1 MDEETFTRVIELIT
15 QKIGIIP
22 RDSHKTSIRN
32 FINKRLAELKQSEDD
47 DFDYYDF
54 LINDENEMINLINSA
69 TVNET
74 YFFREEAQFD
84 LLKAKILPYIKSKT
98 IMPIRIW
105 SAASSSGEEIY
116 SLLLLAISM
125 GVRTSCTA
133 SDINTK
139 VLDVCRNGQY
149 KKNAIRNVDGAK
161 YQELLAPY
169 MQEDGTFVLPK
180 ELRDKVTLKRINLS
194 KMTDLPKNQDIVF
207 LRNVFIYFS
216 QEMKKQILQR
226 IADEA
231 MGPDAYLF
239 LSMNEVASIDSS
251 IIPKNLEKISDGK
264 IFYFHKKQQAGE
276 SI

>member
-1 MDEETFTRVIELIT
+1 MDEESFEKIIDLIT

-22 RDSHKTSIRN
+22 RESHKTGIKN
-32 FINKRLAELKQSEDD
+32 FLDKRIVELKEREGE
-47 DFDYYDF
+47 DFDYYEF
-54 LINDENEMINLINSA
+54 LTNDTDEMMNLINSA

-125 GVRTSCTA
+125 GVRTNCTA

-149 KKNAIRNVDGAK
+149 KKNAVRTVDGAK
-161 YQELLAPY
+161 YKELLDPY
-169 MQEDGTFVLPK
+169 MQDDGTFVLPK
-180 ELRDKVTLKRINLS
+180 EVRDKVTLKQINLS

-216 QEMKKQILQR
+216 QDMKKQILQR

-231 MGPDAYLF
+231 MAPDAYLF

-251 IIPKNLEKISDGK
+251 IIPKNLEKVSDGK
-264 IFYFHKKQQAGE
+264 IFYFHKKLQAGA
-276 SI
+276 SV